1 MSMLGVG
8 EQVVSPARE
17 TFIGCGVK
25 TLSFM
30 PSVLIPLPPLIPLP
44 LSDTPTLDII
54 THKKTMPRV
63 FVISPLAE
71 EKKHRIY
78 YDFEKINILDHNTKT
93 WRFTL
98 PQGCASL
105 DKKQILIEYRHS
117 KHSPAFSSETYNLH
131 YENKGIELEWGYFVN
146 N

>member
-1 MSMLGVG
+1 MSMLGVD

-17 TFIGCGVK
+17 IFIRCGVK

-44 LSDTPTLDII
+44 LSDTPTLDVIA
-54 THKKTMPRV
+54 HKKTMPRV
-63 FVISPLAE
+63 FLINYLAE
-71 EKKHRIY
+71 EERHRIY
-78 YDFEKINILDHNTKT
+78 YDFETMNTLDHNTKI

-117 KHSPAFSSETYNLH
+117 KHAPAFSSETYNLY